1 MIALDASTAAWL
13 HGLLEYLGIGV
24 GMALYRRALR
34 ADATDPPAAGSV
46 LAPGRFAVMVGL
58 LAGAALGN
66 KAVYLAER
74 PDVAAAWLA
83 GQPAPLGQS
92 IVGGLLG
99 GLIGV
104 ELAKAWTG
112 QKASTGDAM
121 VLPLAVGLM
130 IGRVGCFLAGLHDDT
145 YGLPTALP
153 WGVDQGDGVARH
165 PVALYEIGFVALL
178 AAGLWRSREPLARA
192 PGLRFKLFLAAYLLW
207 RLLVD
212 GLKPVP
218 VVYPLGLSGIQWTCA
233 LALLLYLPWVAR
245 AWRQAVTP
253 NVMAKE
259 TPA

>member
-1 MIALDASTAAWL
+1 MIALDANASTAAWL
-13 HGLLEYLGIGV
+13 HGLLEYLGIAV
-24 GMALYRRALR
+24 GMALYRRALQ
-34 ADATDPPAAGSV
+34 ADATATPGAGSL

-66 KAVYLAER
+66 KAVYLVER
-74 PDVAAAWLA
+74 PDVATAWLA
-83 GQPAPLGQS
+83 GQLAPLGQS

-121 VLPLAVGLM
+121 VLPLAVGLI

-145 YGLPTALP
+145 YGLPTVPP
-153 WGVDQGDGVARH
+153 WGLDQGDGVARH
-165 PVALYEIGFVALL
+165 PVALYEMAFVALL
-178 AAGLWRSREPLARA
+178 AAALQHRRASLARVA
-192 PGLRFKLFLAAYLLW
+192 GLRFKLFLAAYLLW

-218 VVYPLGLSGIQWTCA
+218 VAYPLGWSGIQWTCA
-233 LALLLYLPWVAR
+233 LALLLYLPWVWR
-245 AWRQAVTP
+245 AWRQPTAALP
-253 NVMAKE
+253 NKE
-259 TPA
+259 FA